1 MGRRSQHSIRKR
13 QRELKKREKAD
24 AKRIKKAERKGGEEL
39 PEDGSE
45 ETLAVD
51 GEAGVEGVEGVEGTD
66 LPESTAVEIDPAAP
80 EVVPPAAERIAD

>member
-39 PEDGSE
+39 LEDGPE
-45 ETLAVD
+45 GAV
-51 GEAGVEGVEGVEGTD
+51 AAEGDEGIEGAV
-66 LPESTAVEIDPAAP
+66 LPESAAVEPTGVAADVEAP
-80 EVVPPAAERIAD
+80 VAERVAD